1 MSFFHVGSSAHPK
14 IMKNHYISSK
24 NHEISS
30 KNHEFWSKIRYPKMR
45 NIDVYLPQKRV
56 RKRATKVRSEWF
68 ENHRFWVT
76 FWTNYHG
83 CVDFFSIEFWLKR
96 HEKSSKIS
104 EKSWNFIEKSLKSL
118 ILIENSV
125 PQNAR
130 YLCIFTAKASAK
142 ASEIN
147 FRWLVAC
154 CCCCC

>member
-83 CVDFFSIEFWLKR
+83 CVDFFSIEFWLKK
-96 HEKSSKIS
+96 HEKSSKIV
-104 EKSWNFIEKSLKSL
+104 EKSWNFIEKSSKNHWFWSK
-118 ILIENSV
+118 IWYPKMRDTRV
-125 PQNAR
+125 
-130 YLCIFTAKASAK
+130 YLAQKRMRKRAK
-142 ASEIN
+142 
-147 FRWLVAC
+147 
-154 CCCCC
+154 